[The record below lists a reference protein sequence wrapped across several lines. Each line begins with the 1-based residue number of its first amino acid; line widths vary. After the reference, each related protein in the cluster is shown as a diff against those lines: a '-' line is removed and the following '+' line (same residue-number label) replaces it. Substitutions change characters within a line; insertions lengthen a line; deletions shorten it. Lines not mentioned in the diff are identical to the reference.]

1 MDADVSG
8 EQRLQHL
15 SVLGLDDGA
24 SESDIRRSYRTLSV
38 RWCVS
43 LSLPAPYPPQ
53 TMKRMCSRS
62 TRRGKELIWRFK
74 QWCFAAN
81 ELQASRSLPELR
93 RELPAAFP
101 RNCGGL

>member
-1 MDADVSG
+1 MLKALEEYYGMDGDVSG

-43 LSLPAPYPPQ
+43 S
-53 TMKRMCSRS
+53 
-62 TRRGKELIWRFK
+62 
-74 QWCFAAN
+74 CFSGFHMHIAKDV
-81 ELQASRSLPELR
+81 PHD
-93 RELPAAFP
+93 
-101 RNCGGL
+101 